1 MHRTD
6 HDGLMAVRAFLQHA
20 VQMILLPQRL
30 KQRHAAGKTDF
41 ANAPIAALGAQ
52 QPIGQQ
58 RLMRAVERAEAKV
71 HDAAAQ
77 GPAVIVRLPDGARQR
92 VLAIV
97 FISSPKRV
105 RQLAGHLRQV
115 SRPVFRRAGRVA
127 PVIKTATSVKMSA
140 S

>member
-1 MHRTD
+1 MQALMHRTD

-92 VLAIV
+92 GVGDRFHL
-97 FISSPKRV
+97 ISKT
-105 RQLAGHLRQV
+105 G
-115 SRPVFRRAGRVA
+115 
-127 PVIKTATSVKMSA
+127 KTACGPLAPS
-140 S
+140 

>member
-1 MHRTD
+1 MHRAD

-30 KQRHAAGKTDF
+30 KQRHAAGQADL
-41 ANAPIAALGAQ
+41 ADAPVAAVGVQ
-52 QPIGQQ
+52 HPIGQQ

-77 GPAVIVRLPDGARQR
+77 SPAVIARLPDGARYW

-97 FISSPKRV
+97 FISSPKHV
-105 RQLAGHLRQV
+105 RQLAGQLRQV
-115 SRPVFRRAGRVA
+115 SRPVFCHIGRVA
-127 PVIKTATSVKMSA
+127 PAIKNCDQV
-140 S
+140 